1 MRQAFDTLV
10 RRVATVA
17 GPVRTDRNNRW
28 LAAGLAFTAG
38 MVNSV
43 GFLAVAIYTSHMT
56 GLVSTAADQLVLG
69 GYYWAWLAAL
79 GLFSFICGAAAC
91 ALLFNWGRRNKH
103 ISKFALVLWVEA
115 LAILLV
121 GLLAD
126 LTSQAGLDW
135 GIVMVLA
142 WIMGLQNGL
151 ITKISDAQIRTTHVT
166 GMVTDIGIEMGK
178 WLYLNPKGDEDP
190 VKPNFT
196 RLKLHILIVS
206 MFFFGGVFGAL
217 LGTWI
222 GFYTVLP
229 AAAILLVLAFYPVY
243 VDFRYGKFRPSKV
256 FRRQNT

>member
-10 RRVATVA
+10 RRIATAA
-17 GPVRTDRNNRW
+17 GPERTDRNNRW

-43 GFLAVAIYTSHMT
+43 GFLAVSVYTSHMT
-56 GLVSTAADQLVLG
+56 GLVSMAADEIVLG
-69 GYYWAWLAAL
+69 GHYFAFLAAL
-79 GLFSFICGAAAC
+79 GVVSFISGAMAC
-91 ALLFNWGRRNKH
+91 ALLFNWGRRNRH
-103 ISKFALVLWVEA
+103 ISKFALILWVEA

-126 LTSQAGLDW
+126 RSQEAGLVW
-135 GIVMVLA
+135 LIVMVLA

-151 ITKISDAQIRTTHVT
+151 ITKVTDAQIRTTHVT
-166 GMVTDIGIEMGK
+166 GMVTDIGIELGK
-178 WLYLNPKGDEDP
+178 WVYRNPADDPDP
-190 VKPNFT
+190 VVPHLP
-196 RLKLHILIVS
+196 RLKLHVTLVG
-206 MFFFGGVFGAL
+206 MFFLGGVFGAL

-229 AAAILLVLAFYPVY
+229 AAGILLILAFYPVY

-256 FRRQNT
+256 FRRVRS